1 MRPPNETAQI
11 ARKTFP
17 CAEIISGLGNS
28 ADFVVFGRRLYVSLV
43 SSAPT
48 SRSELVLFWL
58 PPTKNPGGA
67 RTDRR
72 GLRLTS
78 QMLGG
83 VCTSAAIKA

>member
-11 ARKTFP
+11 ARETFP

-28 ADFVVFGRRLYVSLV
+28 AGFGRRLYVSLI

-48 SRSELVLFWL
+48 SRSELVLFRL

-67 RTDRR
+67 GTDRR
-72 GLRLTS
+72 GLRLTP